1 MINEVWETQN
11 QIKMIEGFR
20 AALKEK
26 KIICIIDHPGT
37 GFKHAFKRFSNLNS
51 EVRSVFVEIPLGKK
65 STREITL
72 DMMTQIMT
80 IRFNNFKYKTPSPF
94 DLLRVLGERVKQDLR
109 GKKILLVFDG
119 IDRLSKS
126 KLPDFMRIIKKI
138 NFPCGIVLR
147 FGVDYYKKIK
157 SDEKLF
163 NEFWVFTEWRKVTF
177 PNTPEDIEKLC
188 RFYGLDNDTFIK
200 EISERTTSFTVAMS
214 FIKKHNNY
222 RPPSQ
227 LNLFSQNLVRV

>member
-1 MINEVWETQN
+1 MINEVWETLN
-11 QIKMIEGFR
+11 QLKMNEGFR

-37 GFKHAFKRFSNLNS
+37 GFKHAFRRFSNLNS
-51 EVRSVFVEIPLGKK
+51 DVRSVFVEIPIGKK

-72 DMMTQIMT
+72 DMLTQIMT

-109 GKKILLVFDG
+109 GKKILIVFDG
-119 IDRLSKS
+119 IDNLSKK
-126 KLPDFMRIIKKI
+126 KLADFMLIIKGI

-147 FGVDYYKKIK
+147 FGADYYKKIK
-157 SDEKLF
+157 SNEKLY
-163 NEFWVFTEWRKVTF
+163 NEFWLFTEWRKVTT

-188 RFYGLDNDTFIK
+188 RFYGLDNPIFIR
-200 EISERTTSFTVAMS
+200 EICDRTTSFTVAMS

-227 LNLFSQNLVRV
+227 LNLFSQNPVRI